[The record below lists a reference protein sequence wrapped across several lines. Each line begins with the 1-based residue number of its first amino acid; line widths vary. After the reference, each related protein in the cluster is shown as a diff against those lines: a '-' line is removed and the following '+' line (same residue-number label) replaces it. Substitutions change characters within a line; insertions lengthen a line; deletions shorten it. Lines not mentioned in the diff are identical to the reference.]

1 MGILNVTPDSFYDG
15 GVYLSKNAAV
25 NRALQMVHEGA
36 DIIDIGGES
45 TRPGAEPV
53 SEEEELSRVLP
64 VVEALVSEVNVPISI
79 DTYKSTVASLCLE
92 AGATIVND
100 ISALRFDD
108 AMMELVANYSAYVV
122 LMHMKG
128 TPRNM
133 QDMPDYSD
141 VVGEVKVFFEE
152 RITAAKSG
160 GIAGECIILDP
171 GIGFGK
177 TPVHNF
183 SILSDLERISGIG
196 FPLLVGPSRK
206 SFIGTTLGLPE
217 NDRLEG
223 TAASVTAAVLNG
235 AKIVR
240 VHDVKEMKR
249 VITITDSIS
258 AVRGEA

>member
-25 NRALQMVHEGA
+25 DRALQMVHEGA

-128 TPRNM
+128 TPQNM
-133 QDMPDYSD
+133 QDAPDYSD
-141 VVGEVKVFFEE
+141 VVSEIEVFFEE

-160 GIAGECIILDP
+160 GIPRKRIILDP

-183 SILSDLERISGIG
+183 TILSDLKRISGLG

-206 SFIGTTLGLPE
+206 SFIGITLNLPE
-217 NDRLEG
+217 NERLEG

>member
-1 MGILNVTPDSFYDG
+1 MGILNVTPDSFSDG
-15 GVYLSKNAAV
+15 GLYLSKNEAV
-25 NRALQMVHEGA
+25 DRALQMVHEGA

-79 DTYKSTVASLCLE
+79 DTYKSTVANLCFE
-92 AGATIVND
+92 AGASIIND

-108 AMMELVANYSAYVV
+108 AMTELVANYSAYVV

-133 QDMPDYSD
+133 QDAPDYSD

-152 RITAAKSG
+152 RITAAKSS
-160 GIAGECIILDP
+160 GIARKHIILDP

-177 TPVHNF
+177 TPIHNF
-183 SILSDLERISGIG
+183 TILSDLERISVLG

-206 SFIGTTLGLPE
+206 SFIGTTLDLPE
-217 NDRLEG
+217 NERLEG